1 MNLARNARTA
11 VLAMIAMTVLLG
23 VAYPL
28 VITGIAQV
36 VFPANADG
44 QQVEVDGQVVGST
57 LIGQSFVRVVR
68 GRDGQPKLDE
78 DGNPVTTPDRRYFQ
92 TRPSATV
99 PPHNAEATTFSN
111 LGPNNSTTADAIAAN
126 VKAYLALEKP
136 FDPGLTAARVPVD
149 AANHSASGIDPQ
161 ISVANARIQARRV
174 AAVRGLPLARVMAL
188 VDANTTGRTLG
199 VFGEPGVNV
208 LELNLA
214 VDANDGGRR

>member
-1 MNLARNARTA
+1 MNLARNALTA
-11 VLAMIAMTVLLG
+11 VLAMIVMTVLLG

-28 VITGIAQV
+28 VITGIGQV

-111 LGPNNSTTADAIAAN
+111 LGPNNIATADAIAAN
-126 VKAYLALEKP
+126 IKAYLALEKP
-136 FDPGLTAARVPVD
+136 FDPGLAAARVPVD
-149 AANHSASGIDPQ
+149 AATRSASGIDPQ